1 MTNITEWGTRRC
13 RIGFVSDGVYP
24 FNKGGKERRLW
35 EITRRL
41 QEGGVDVHIYTMKW
55 WTGARTLDL
64 EGIRLHAICKQRAL
78 YQGERRSITQAIIFG
93 LATLKL
99 IVARFDVLDVDH
111 MPYFPVFTARI
122 VCALRR
128 KRMVATWHEV
138 WGSEYWRSYIGRL
151 APISAAIE
159 WLAARAAHEIIADSP
174 QTSARLIE
182 QLKVKVPVRT
192 IELGVDLATIQA
204 ENNSTLESDILYA
217 GRLLAHKNVDML
229 LRAVALLKED
239 RPWLRC
245 RIIGEGPERSR
256 LESLALDLDLE
267 RNVSFHDFFPG
278 SAVYGVMK
286 SATVFAIPSVR
297 EGFGVVVLE
306 ANSCGLP
313 VVSVNHPD
321 NAARH
326 LIMQDQNGYLAEAD
340 AVSLAKALDTALIRA
355 PLLDPRASAVR
366 SGYLRD
372 WGEVAGEV
380 FHALT
385 DGQFPT
391 SVEHADRQVSLG
403 KKVTK

>member
-41 QEGGVDVHIYTMKW
+41 QESGVDVHIYTMKW
-55 WTGARTLDL
+55 WAGARTLDL

-78 YQGERRSITQAIIFG
+78 YQGERRSITQAVIFG

-128 KRMVATWHEV
+128 KRMIATWHEV
-138 WGSEYWRSYIGRL
+138 WGKEYWRSYIGCL

-159 WLAARAAHEIIADSP
+159 WLAARAAHEIISGSP

-204 ENNSTLESDILYA
+204 ENSSMLKSDILYA

-229 LRAVALLKED
+229 LRAVALLKEV
-239 RPWLRC
+239 RPSLRC
-245 RIIGEGPERSR
+245 RIVGEGPERSR

-278 SAVYGVMK
+278 STIYGLMK
-286 SATVFAIPSVR
+286 SATVFTLPSVR

-326 LIMQDQNGYLAEAD
+326 LIIQDQNGYLAEAD
-340 AVSLAKALDTALIRA
+340 AASLAKALDTALMRA
-355 PLLDPRASAVR
+355 PLLDPRASAER
-366 SGYLRD
+366 GGHLRD
-372 WGEVAGEV
+372 WGEVADEV

-391 SVEHADRQVSLG
+391 SVEHADRQDSLG